1 MDFAFDIDFVRNI
14 ERSTAELGRNC
25 ALAMRPMLP
34 HLGIETLQAAG
45 GIAVFAGVGSPIT
58 QASGIGLDGP
68 VAADQLETLERFFF
82 DRGAPADFEL
92 TPYIDSSVL
101 EWVRGRPYRLQ
112 EFSEVLALDLGLALD
127 LDQDRRVSLQAN
139 HEVEVRIVKP
149 EDYKLFIHTV
159 AHGYTHGVEVPAD
172 ELLMFEGFART
183 PMVLSFL
190 ASIGGEP
197 AGGATLTIQNEIAG
211 FHGGS
216 TLPAFR
222 SRGVQTAL
230 IVARFAEARRRACKL
245 AVTVTHP
252 TGSSRRN
259 MARFGFV
266 PAYLRVKM
274 SRSRDR

>member
-1 MDFAFDIDFVRNI
+1 MDFAFDIAFVRNI
-14 ERSTAELGRNC
+14 ERSTAELGRDC
-25 ALAMRPMLP
+25 AQAMRPMLP
-34 HLGIETLQAAG
+34 HLGIETLQTAG

-58 QASGIGLDGP
+58 QAIGIGLDGP
-68 VAADQLETLERFFF
+68 VAANQLETLERFFF
-82 DRGAPADFEL
+82 DRGATADFEL
-92 TPYIDSSVL
+92 TPYIDPSVL
-101 EWVRGRPYRLQ
+101 EWVRDRPYRLQ
-112 EFSEVLALDLGLALD
+112 EFSEVLALDLRK
-127 LDQDRRVSLQAN
+127 DQPVSLQAN
-139 HEVEVRIVKP
+139 HEVEVRIAKP
-149 EDYKLFIHTV
+149 EEYKLFTHTV
-159 AHGYTHGVEVPAD
+159 AHGFTHGVEVPAE

-183 PMVLSFL
+183 PTALSFL
-190 ASIGGEP
+190 ATIGGEP

-211 FHGGS
+211 LHGSS

-230 IVARFAEARRRACKL
+230 IVARFTEARRRACKT

-274 SRSRDR
+274 SRRRD